1 VTEYPNQPRQQGRWP
16 AQPPEYSAP
25 DNRASSRGAPGYA
38 PPPVGRRRGHRA
50 RNVLIAVLVLI
61 VILLVAADRIA
72 VAYAQNAIAT
82 KIQQQAQL
90 STKPS
95 VTIEGFP
102 FLTQVAARDLR
113 QVDISASN
121 VREESLTISQI
132 NATAT
137 GVHVNSS
144 FNQVTVDE
152 INGNALI
159 TFANIASALPAPL
172 STATITA
179 DPSAGPNG
187 VNVDLGSGFATI
199 TGQVTLTSPTKVDLH
214 IDKVGGLAGLLGGQ
228 INQTDYPISIPALPV
243 GLTVDKVSV
252 TSQGVVLYAAAHDT
266 SLSQ

>member
-1 VTEYPNQPRQQGRWP
+1 M
-16 AQPPEYSAP
+16 
-25 DNRASSRGAPGYA
+25 
-38 PPPVGRRRGHRA
+38 
-50 RNVLIAVLVLI
+50 LVLI
-61 VILLVAADRIA
+61 VVLLVAADRIA
-72 VAYAQNAIAT
+72 VTYAQNAIAT
-82 KIQQQAQL
+82 KVQQQAQL

-144 FNQVTVDE
+144 FNQVTVDQ

-159 TFANIASALPAPL
+159 TFANVASALPAPL

-187 VNVDLGSGFATI
+187 VNVNLGGGFATI
-199 TGQVTLTSPTKVDLH
+199 TGQVTLTSPTRVDLH
-214 IDKVGGLAGLLGGQ
+214 IDKVGGVAGLLGGQ
-228 INQTDYPISIPALPV
+228 INQTDYPITIPALPL

-252 TSQGVVLYAAAHDT
+252 TSQGVVLYATAHDT

>member
-1 VTEYPNQPRQQGRWP
+1 VSEYSNQPGRQGGWP
-16 AQPPEYSAP
+16 TQPPQY
-25 DNRASSRGAPGYA
+25 GAGTRSGAAYDS
-38 PPPVGRRRGHRA
+38 PPARRRRRHRG
-50 RNVLIAVLVLI
+50 RNIFIIVVLVI
-61 VILLVAADRIA
+61 VGLLVAADRIA
-72 VAYAQNAIAT
+72 VVYAQNAIAT

-90 STKPS
+90 SAKPS

-121 VREESLTISQI
+121 VREDNVTISQI

-144 FNQVTVDE
+144 FNHVTIDQV
-152 INGNALI
+152 NGNALI
-159 TFANIASALPAPL
+159 AFSSIADTLPAPL

-187 VNVDLGSGFATI
+187 VNVNLGDGIATV
-199 TGQVTLTSPTKVDLH
+199 TGQVTLTSPTRANLH
-214 IDKVGGLAGLLGGQ
+214 IENVGGLAGLLGGAITQ
-228 INQTDYPISIPALPV
+228 QDYPINIPALPA
-243 GLTVDKVSV
+243 GLTVDKIAV
-252 TSQGVVLYAAAHDT
+252 TSQGVVLYASAHDT

>member
-1 VTEYPNQPRQQGRWP
+1 VTDYSDYSNQSGQQGRWP
-16 AQPPEYSAP
+16 AQPPPHSASTRSAP
-25 DNRASSRGAPGYA
+25 AYA
-38 PPPVGRRRGHRA
+38 PPPARRRRRHRV
-50 RNVLIAVLVLI
+50 RNVLITLLVLI
-61 VILLVAADRIA
+61 VGLFVAADRIA
-72 VAYAQNAIAT
+72 VAYAQNVIAT

-90 STKPS
+90 SAKPS

-121 VREESLTISQI
+121 VREDNVTISQI

-144 FNQVTVDE
+144 FNQATIDQ
-152 INGNALI
+152 INGTALI
-159 TFANIASALPAPL
+159 TFANIAAALPSPL
-172 STATITA
+172 SSATITA
-179 DPSAGPNG
+179 DPSAGPDG
-187 VNVDLGSGFATI
+187 VNVNLGGGLATV
-199 TGQVTLTSPTKVDLH
+199 TGQLTLASPTQAELHVDN
-214 IDKVGGLAGLLGGQ
+214 IGGIAGLLGGEGIQ
-228 INQTDYPISIPALPV
+228 EEYTFNIPTLPA